1 MKGLNVR
8 LRNKSTPRWSGGL
21 LMCGAVLACAAL
33 LLTAAPGTAF
43 AAVKPGVRGGSP
55 QSSAVPSRQTA
66 SASSSVSW
74 SSTGATDAAPAVG
87 SAPAAPA
94 QNAPSFPAVTPG
106 EVKAAQATLPA
117 CGCPP
122 NAGEVKYALK
132 ELGVKSLS
140 LNLLIK
146 RLGKQVGTDAFVVLA
161 ASLSKKA
168 ATVRKLIP
176 FPDYKS
182 KTATKYAK
190 SPYRV
195 YEIYGTSLGPGYYH
209 WTWKYGI
216 TRQLIPAQRPQRQL
230 AACTKYYGSQ
240 HLLDGS
246 CTFDWLWI
254 GVGWLQARTIEA
266 SYTLLY
272 AITHQG
278 NCPPGMPACV

>member
-1 MKGLNVR
+1 M
-8 LRNKSTPRWSGGL
+8 
-21 LMCGAVLACAAL
+21 
-33 LLTAAPGTAF
+33 
-43 AAVKPGVRGGSP
+43 
-55 QSSAVPSRQTA
+55 
-66 SASSSVSW
+66 
-74 SSTGATDAAPAVG
+74 
-87 SAPAAPA
+87 
-94 QNAPSFPAVTPG
+94 
-106 EVKAAQATLPA
+106 LPA
-117 CGCPP
+117 CACPP

-140 LNLLIK
+140 LKLLIK

-168 ATVRKLIP
+168 ATVRKTIP
-176 FPDYKS
+176 FPNYKS
-182 KTATKYAK
+182 KTAKMYAK
-190 SPYRV
+190 SAYRV
-195 YEIYGTSLGPGYYH
+195 YEVYGTSLGPGYYH

-216 TRQLIPAQRPQRQL
+216 TRQLIPAQRPERQL
-230 AACTKYYGSQ
+230 PACTNYYGSK

-246 CTFDWLWI
+246 CTYKWLWI

>member
-1 MKGLNVR
+1 MNAARIWKLVTAGFI
-8 LRNKSTPRWSGGL
+8 
-21 LMCGAVLACAAL
+21 AAAL
-33 LLTAAPGTAF
+33 L
-43 AAVKPGVRGGSP
+43 V
-55 QSSAVPSRQTA
+55 AVPAESQALT
-66 SASSSVSW
+66 SAPARSSVGS

-87 SAPAAPA
+87 SAAVAHA
-94 QNAPSFPAVTPG
+94 QNAPSLPAVTPG
-106 EVKAAQATLPA
+106 EVKAVLAMLA

-122 NAGEVKYALK
+122 NAGEVKYALQ

-146 RLGKQVGTDAFVVLA
+146 RLGKQVGTDAFAALA

-168 ATVRKLIP
+168 AKVKKTIP
-176 FPDYKS
+176 FPNYKS
-182 KTATKYAK
+182 KTATTYAK

-195 YEIYGTSLGPGYYH
+195 YEIYGTSKGPGYYH

-216 TRQLIPAQRPQRQL
+216 TRQLIPAQRPERQL
-230 AACTKYYGSQ
+230 PTCTKYYGSKY
-240 HLLDGS
+240 LLNGR
-246 CTFDWLWI
+246 CTYRWLWI
-254 GVGWLQARTIEA
+254 GVGWLQARTMEA